1 MARMGLAMR
10 DDPPKTIDVAAR
22 AWGPSRDSFALS
34 LESAPLRE
42 DASVT
47 SNLSVV
53 LRNEAQV
60 ARTLSLTDWLF
71 LYRVEL
77 TGPDG
82 NPVSQS
88 AFGREMLNPERGKER
103 FERTFPPEGVME
115 AQIPL
120 GSLFDLRARGEYRA
134 VVSCELPGIGELRSN
149 PVTIAI
155 SRRQ

>member
-1 MARMGLAMR
+1 MGLAMR
-10 DDPPKTIDVAAR
+10 DDPPKTIDVSSR
-22 AWGPSRDSFALS
+22 PWGPSRDGFALS

-53 LRNEAQV
+53 LRNEMAV
-60 ARTLSLTDWLF
+60 ARALSLPPWLF

-77 TGPDG
+77 TRPDG
-82 NPVSQS
+82 NPASLS

-103 FERTFPPEGVME
+103 FERTIPGEGVTE

-120 GSLFDLRARGEYRA
+120 GSLFDLRAPGEYRA
-134 VVSCELPGIGELRSN
+134 VVSCELPEIGELRSN
-149 PVTIAI
+149 TVAITI
-155 SRRQ
+155 SGRQ

>member
-10 DDPPKTIDVAAR
+10 DDPPRTIDISSR
-22 AWGPSRDSFALS
+22 AWGPSRDGFAMS

-53 LRNEAQV
+53 LRNEGAV
-60 ARTLSLTDWLF
+60 ARTLSLPGWLF

-77 TGPDG
+77 TGPG
-82 NPVSQS
+82 GHPVPLS

-103 FERTFPPEGVME
+103 FERTLPPESVTE

-120 GSLFDLRARGEYRA
+120 GSLFDLRVSGEYHA

-149 PVTIAI
+149 PVAI
-155 SRRQ
+155 SISGRQ

>member
-10 DDPPKTIDVAAR
+10 DDPPKTINVASR
-22 AWGPSRDSFALS
+22 AWGPSRGGFALS

-53 LRNEAQV
+53 LRNEMEV
-60 ARTLSLTDWLF
+60 ARTLSLPGWLF

-82 NPVSQS
+82 NPASLS
-88 AFGREMLNPERGKER
+88 AFGREMLSPERATER

-120 GSLFDLRARGEYRA
+120 GSLFDLRAAGDYGA
-134 VVSCELPGIGELRSN
+134 AVSCQVPDIGELRSN
-149 PVTIAI
+149 PVTITI
-155 SRRQ
+155 SGRQ

>member
-1 MARMGLAMR
+1 MGLAMR
-10 DDPPKTIDVAAR
+10 DDPPKTIDVASR
-22 AWGPSRDSFALS
+22 AWGTSHSDFSLS

-53 LRNEAQV
+53 LRNEMAV
-60 ARTLSLTDWLF
+60 ARTLSLPAWLF

-82 NPVSQS
+82 SPASLS

-103 FERTFPPEGVME
+103 FERTIPPEGVTE

-120 GSLFDLRARGEYRA
+120 GSLFDLRAAGEYRA
-134 VVSCELPGIGELRSN
+134 VVSCELPDVGELRSN
-149 PVTIAI
+149 PVTITI
-155 SRRQ
+155 SGRQ

>member
-10 DDPPKTIDVAAR
+10 DDPPKTIDISSR
-22 AWGPSRDSFALS
+22 PWGTSRDGFALS
-34 LESAPLRE
+34 LDSAPLRE

-53 LRNEAQV
+53 LRNEAPT
-60 ARTLSLTDWLF
+60 ARTLSLPAWLF

-82 NPVSQS
+82 NPVPAS

-103 FERTFPPEGVME
+103 FERTLPPEGVIE

-120 GSLFDLRARGEYRA
+120 GSLFDLRAPGEYRA
-134 VVSCELPGIGELRSN
+134 TVSCELPGIGELRSN
-149 PVTIAI
+149 PVTLAI
-155 SRRQ
+155 SGRQ